1 LPSQPLI
8 RVLYVE
14 HDDDSREMLRLLLA
28 LSRIDVTAVATAE
41 SALSLIQADRFDLY
55 LLDSWLPDTNGFELC
70 RQMREIHPQTPV
82 LFFSGEAFEADKQRG
97 IEAGAIAYVCKPD
110 LPELL
115 GNISRFL
122 PQAASVAA

>member
-1 LPSQPLI
+1 MPSKSLI

-28 LSRIDVTAVATAE
+28 LSRIDVTSVATAK

-70 RQMREIHPQTPV
+70 RQMREIHPKTPV
-82 LFFSGEAFEADKQRG
+82 LFFSGEAFEDDKRRG
-97 IEAGAIAYVCKPD
+97 IEAGAMAYVCKPD
-110 LPELL
+110 LPELI
-115 GNISRFL
+115 GSISRFL
-122 PQAASVAA
+122 PQAAGVAA

>member
-1 LPSQPLI
+1 M
-8 RVLYVE
+8 LYVE

-70 RQMREIHPQTPV
+70 RQMREIHPKTPV
-82 LFFSGEAFEADKQRG
+82 LFFSGEAFEEDKRRG
-97 IEAGAIAYVCKPD
+97 IEAGATAYVCKPD
-110 LPELL
+110 LSELL
-115 GNISRFL
+115 GSIRRSL
-122 PQAASVAA
+122 PHAEGVAA